1 MGQNDLSLVLQEE
14 WRGVVGLN
22 FEGRVVLIT
31 GASSGIGL
39 ETTRMFLEQG
49 ATVYLNGR
57 DEQKLARAAGELGDL
72 PGKAFTLPGDV
83 SQVKKCEE
91 MLAFVDGQGEG
102 LDILVN
108 SAGIWVEGKT
118 DTMTE
123 EDWDSVMNINA
134 KGTFFMCRYAIPL
147 LEKSSGVIINV
158 SSDSGLVGNNEAAAY
173 CASKGAVTLMTK
185 AMAVELAIRG
195 IRVNAV
201 CPGDVETPMLEK
213 AYRDYGE
220 SDRDVY
226 YGNLLANYPRGEKG
240 RFTQPREVAEAILF
254 LASPKVQ
261 AITGACLS
269 IDFGLTAGY

>member
-1 MGQNDLSLVLQEE
+1 VAGLS
-14 WRGVVGLN
+14 
-22 FEGRVVLIT
+22 FEGSVALIT

-39 ETTRMFLEQG
+39 ETARLFLEQG

-57 DEQKLARAAGELGDL
+57 DEQKLARVVHELGDL
-72 PGKAFTLPGDV
+72 PGKALTLPGDV
-83 SQVKKCEE
+83 SQVKQCAA
-91 MLAFVDGQGEG
+91 MLAFVDWQGDG

-108 SAGIWVEGKT
+108 SAGVWVEGKT

-147 LEKSSGVIINV
+147 LEKSSGVIVNV

-185 AMAVELAIRG
+185 AMAVELATRG

-213 AYRDYGE
+213 ACRDYGDG
-220 SDRDVY
+220 DRDTY
-226 YGNLLANYPRGEKG
+226 YSSLLTHYPRGEKG

-254 LASPKVQ
+254 LASPRVQ